1 MAKGTVFTAL
11 YYADKS
17 RNKNTSDADKIVIG
31 QKKNTS
37 AKSYIE
43 ILENVR
49 SSISK
54 NHAGELANVIAED
67 DGRKVLKNLISKYIH
82 QNDLTC
88 SEIEDYNDLIEKI
101 FEDMA
106 GFGFLTKYIYSE
118 DVEEININAWNDVE
132 VIDNLC
138 GNQPYRK
145 LDEHFNTPQQCIDMI
160 KKMCALGGI
169 VIDGSQPVKD
179 SYIFKGVRISA
190 MISPIVDDEV
200 GASASIRRQ
209 KTNMITRQQL
219 IDYGTATS
227 DELDFLNMCLAYGIS
242 VAIGGSTG
250 SGKTTDLGYLLRN
263 IPDNKRIYTIEDSR
277 ELNLIKQN
285 ESGKT
290 INRVIHTLTRVT
302 DDPKTNI
309 SANHLLKQALRQH
322 PDVIVPA
329 EMRGVE
335 AWAAQEAG
343 RTGHT
348 IATTLHCNSA
358 ATAYLRILTM
368 CQEADTKLSEEL
380 IMTMIMEAFPIV
392 VFKKQLQDK
401 SRKYMEIIE
410 PTGYTDGRL
419 KYNTLFRFVT
429 KGWEKDDAGKLKV
442 LGEHQKVM
450 PLSGKLAK
458 RMLENGASIDE
469 VKRFAGDNWKP
480 EDMEV

>member
-1 MAKGTVFTAL
+1 MARGNVFTAL
-11 YYADKS
+11 YHTDKTK
-17 RNKNTSDADKIVIG
+17 NKQDTEKVVIG
-31 QKKNTS
+31 QRKNVS

-43 ILENVR
+43 VLESVR

-54 NHAGELANVIAED
+54 NHATELANVIAEQ
-67 DGRKVLKNLISKYIH
+67 DGQKVLKNLISKYIH
-82 QNDLTC
+82 QNNLIC
-88 SEIEDYNDLIEKI
+88 NEIGDYNELIEKI

-118 DVEEININAWNDVE
+118 NVEEININSWNDVE

-138 GNQPYRK
+138 GNAPYRK
-145 LDEHFNTPQQCIDMI
+145 LDEHFNTPEQCIDMV
-160 KKMCALGGI
+160 KKMCALGGV

-190 MISPIVDDEV
+190 MISPIVDEEV
-200 GASASIRRQ
+200 GATASIRRQ
-209 KTNMITRQQL
+209 KTNMITREQL
-219 IDYGTATS
+219 ISYGTATG

-242 VAIGGSTG
+242 IAIGGSTG

-263 IPDNKRIYTIEDSR
+263 IPNDKRVYTIEDSR
-277 ELNLIKQN
+277 ELNLIKHD
-285 ESGKT
+285 ETGKI
-290 INRVIHTLTRVT
+290 INRIIHTLTRLT

-309 SANHLLKQALRQH
+309 TANHLLKQALRQH
-322 PDVIVPA
+322 PDIIVPA

-358 ATAYLRILTM
+358 ETAYLRILTM
-368 CQEADTKLSEEL
+368 CQEADTKLSENL
-380 IMTMIMEAFPIV
+380 IMTMIMEAFPVV

-410 PTGYTDGRL
+410 PMGYENGQL
-419 KYNTLFRFVT
+419 KYNTLYRFVT
-429 KGWEKDDAGKLKV
+429 EGWQYDEFGAVKVVGKHKRIS
-442 LGEHQKVM
+442 
-450 PLSGKLAK
+450 PLSDKLAM
-458 RMLENGASIDE
+458 RMLENGASIQDI
-469 VKRFAGDNWKP
+469 KRFARADWQP
-480 EDMEV
+480 ETEVG